1 MDETRL
7 KPDENSVSSPET
19 PEDVAVLYTWA
30 NIPGGK
36 YRDFSASRREF
47 RAQQRHRMVETQR
60 QTELDAARSREE
72 SAARDLEEAR
82 GVEQLTESS
91 EDVTSRAATEETRK
105 LAEQHAEQEWLAAQ
119 RHVETAAELKRAVEQ
134 AQIEM
139 EQARQRAEE
148 QAARYVEADKRW
160 RESQGHTEETVP
172 GATEDPYAFAGPLE
186 PSAYVPGK
194 GLRSSVP
201 GRLSLE
207 SSLAASYDRSRDS
220 GAETDNFSRRAT
232 DRRADRQDGDTDEQ
246 RSQTLDSRRRRESA
260 MDLSTRTERR
270 PRSSEQFAQTGE
282 RGWADTGERGDEL
295 RRDGRDSH
303 AESERENVPNRDV
316 SPEWL
321 LRNRPTDD
329 VTRERLQA
337 NAREIALATQQRLE
351 EQQRRRENERR
362 FQTQRRLDEDR
373 STEQLRRR
381 AWDRLRGEDDRLANE
396 TANLRLLQ
404 DRALLS
410 NLPPMREQT
419 QVQNVASSAEQSDR
433 NAPSL
438 REASGVSAYPAIPT
452 PADTLQQS
460 RERVAA
466 RWFALKGLMNAGTD
480 QQESQDSLSSAKEL
494 STPCLSI
501 VSLSGGVGKT
511 SLVAT
516 IGRALS
522 SMGEKVLLADT
533 TPYGLLPYYFGAREL
548 RPDVVRTFS
557 PPPGSPDAP
566 VYMVNYETDRLNGD
580 EARQAQM
587 VEEMM
592 RHAVGAGRILLDL
605 NGSSAWLARL
615 LTRYH
620 SNILVPIA
628 ADMNSVLSIQS
639 VDRFFSGCMDGEG
652 RPVAPYYVLNQF
664 DASLPLHL
672 DVREVLRQ
680 QLGNRLLPLMIRRSP
695 AVSEALAEG
704 MTVIDYAPD
713 SAVTED
719 YKNLAQWVR
728 GLAAPST
735 TGLRSIRWS
744 ER

>member
-7 KPDENSVSSPET
+7 KPDDASVSSPET

-30 NIPGGK
+30 NIPGGR

-47 RAQQRHRMVETQR
+47 RAQQRHRTMEAQR
-60 QTELDAARSREE
+60 QAELEAARSREE
-72 SAARDLEEAR
+72 AAARDLEEVR
-82 GVEQLTESS
+82 PVEQLAESP
-91 EDVTSRAATEETRK
+91 EVVTSRASVEETLK
-105 LAEQHAEQEWLAAQ
+105 LAEQERLAAQ
-119 RHVETAAELKRAVEQ
+119 HHAETAAELKRVAEL
-134 AQIEM
+134 AQTEM

-148 QAARYVEADKRW
+148 QTARYDEADKLW
-160 RESQGHTEETVP
+160 RKSQGHTEETLP
-172 GATEDPYAFAGPLE
+172 GH
-186 PSAYVPGK
+186 V
-194 GLRSSVP
+194 SS
-201 GRLSLE
+201 E
-207 SSLAASYDRSRDS
+207 SRIAAPQRDS
-220 GAETDNFSRRAT
+220 SAEIGNFSRRAT
-232 DRRADRQDGDTDEQ
+232 DRRADRHDGDTGEQ
-246 RSQTLDSRRRRESA
+246 RSQTVDLRHRRELA

-270 PRSSEQFAQTGE
+270 PRSSEQFAQSGE
-282 RGWADTGERGDEL
+282 HGRADIDERGDDL
-295 RRDGRDSH
+295 RRDGRDYR
-303 AESERENVPNRDV
+303 AEDERENVPDGDV

-321 LRNRPTDD
+321 LRNRSAED
-329 VTRERLQA
+329 VIRERLQA

-351 EQQRRRENERR
+351 ERRESEHR
-362 FQTQRRLDEDR
+362 FQTQQRLDEDR
-373 STEQLRRR
+373 SAEQLRRR

-396 TANLRLLQ
+396 AVNLRSQQ

-410 NLPPMREQT
+410 NLPPMREQVPI
-419 QVQNVASSAEQSDR
+419 QSGASSVERSDR
-433 NAPSL
+433 NASSS
-438 REASGVSAYPAIPT
+438 REASDVSAYPSIPT

-466 RWFALKGLMNAGTD
+466 RWFALKGLMSPGTD
-480 QQESQDSLSSAKEL
+480 LQDNLSPAKEL
-494 STPCLSI
+494 QTPCLSI
-501 VSLSGGVGKT
+501 ISLSGGVGKT

-516 IGRALS
+516 LGRALS
-522 SMGEKVLLADT
+522 SVGEKVLLADT

-557 PPPGSPDAP
+557 PPPGSSDAP

-580 EARQAQM
+580 EVKQAQM

-592 RHAVGAGRILLDL
+592 RHAAGAGRILLDL
-605 NGSSAWLARL
+605 NGSSVWLARL

-628 ADMNSVLSIQS
+628 ADMNSVLSIQR
-639 VDRFFSGCMDGEG
+639 VDRFFSGSVDGAG

-664 DASLPLHL
+664 DASQPLHL

-695 AVSEALAEG
+695 AVPEALAEG

-728 GLAAPST
+728 ALAAPAT
-735 TGLRSIRWS
+735 TSLRSIRWS